1 MTNTERAAEH
11 VTEAER
17 LLAESSKHKVQAQR
31 GNLAAWQAGV
41 HATLALYYQRE
52 PDIAWH

>member
-1 MTNTERAAEH
+1 MTNTERATEH
-11 VTEAER
+11 AAEAER
-17 LLAESSKHKVQAQR
+17 LLVESGKHKVQAQR

-52 PDIAWH
+52 SDS